1 MTMAPK
7 TLRTNNTTH
16 GDATDGRSASERLLA
31 SATELFN
38 AQGVQTVGI
47 DRIIEHAGVAKA
59 SLYNLFGNKEGL
71 VRAYLAARHDG
82 TTERLMAAIDRHRS
96 PRKRLLAVFEAQG
109 ELFREPDF
117 RGCAFV
123 TATAEAPR
131 GGLIEQAADDYRTQ
145 IRALFT
151 KLAEEADAAEL
162 AADRELQQ
170 RLLGVGRHA
179 HDETPAPETRS
190 EQAGASDP
198 RKLARQLQVIYDGAG
213 LAARMD
219 RDPSIA
225 TTARAA
231 AETLL
236 DASL

>member
-1 MTMAPK
+1 MATK
-7 TLRTNNTTH
+7 TLRPNQTTRH
-16 GDATDGRSASERLLA
+16 EEAGGRSARDRLLA
-31 SATELFN
+31 SATELFD

-59 SLYNLFGNKEGL
+59 SLYNLFGSKEGL

-82 TTERLMAAIDRHRS
+82 TTERLMAAIERRRS

-109 ELFREPDF
+109 ELFRARDF

-123 TATAEAPR
+123 AATAEAPR

-145 IRALFT
+145 IRELFT
-151 KLAEEADAAEL
+151 EL
-162 AADRELQQ
+162 A
-170 RLLGVGRHA
+170 
-179 HDETPAPETRS
+179 

-225 TTARAA
+225 TMARAA

>member
-1 MTMAPK
+1 MATK
-7 TLRTNNTTH
+7 TLRPNHSTQRE
-16 GDATDGRSASERLLA
+16 APDGRSARDRLLA
-31 SATELFN
+31 AATELFD

-82 TTERLMAAIDRHRS
+82 TTQRLMAAVERHRS

-109 ELFREPDF
+109 ELFGEGDF

-123 TATAEAPR
+123 AATAEAPR
-131 GGLIEQAADDYRTQ
+131 GGLIEQAADDYRTWM
-145 IRALFT
+145 RALFT
-151 KLAEEADAAEL
+151 ELAEEA
-162 AADRELQQ
+162 
-170 RLLGVGRHA
+170 
-179 HDETPAPETRS
+179 
-190 EQAGASDP
+190 GARDP

-225 TTARAA
+225 TTARLA

>member
-1 MTMAPK
+1 MATK
-7 TLRTNNTTH
+7 TLRPRQTPH
-16 GDATDGRSASERLLA
+16 REAADGRSPRERLLA
-31 SATELFN
+31 SATELFD

-59 SLYNLFGNKEGL
+59 SLYNLFGSKEGL

-82 TTERLMAAIDRHRS
+82 TTERLMAAIERHRS

-109 ELFREPDF
+109 ELFRKRDF

-123 TATAEAPR
+123 AATAEAPR
-131 GGLIEQAADDYRTQ
+131 GSLIEQAADDYRTQ

-151 KLAEEADAAEL
+151 EL
-162 AADRELQQ
+162 A
-170 RLLGVGRHA
+170 
-179 HDETPAPETRS
+179 

-219 RDPSIA
+219 RDPTIA
-225 TTARAA
+225 ISARAA
-231 AETLL
+231 AEILL